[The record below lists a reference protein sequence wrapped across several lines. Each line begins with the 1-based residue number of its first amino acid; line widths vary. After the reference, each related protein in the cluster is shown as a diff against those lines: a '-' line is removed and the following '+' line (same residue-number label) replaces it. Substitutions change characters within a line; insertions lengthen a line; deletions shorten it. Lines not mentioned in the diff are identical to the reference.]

1 MLSIA
6 SIFSLQALWI
16 SHRNIG
22 LEEHRTVLTSQ
33 LASCQE
39 QIATLQSELSLYQKL
54 LEESTKTEGTSTGA
68 KASSSAGTRPHLSLS
83 AEQILQLLEEVRS
96 LRDQLHQSIRS
107 NSALADQLRSRME
120 QSTTNTASEVHIH
133 HGATPFTFPTRT
145 TPSQTAPHTRLS
157 GKSTG
162 VHTPMSDKAT
172 SPLHPTPPP
181 STEHSSSYRTQR
193 TSTHHHYHH
202 HHSGTDTPPLG
213 TSDIKLTSSATSSS
227 HSATTSTPRARN
239 TVTLSAT
246 NVTFTSPRDTSVP
259 HFTGTRFSGVPSGR
273 GRRFDDSLQSN
284 RVTRVKHISR
294 GVNTSIPQRSRS
306 DEFLTANGPSLDSST
321 SSFHSYSSTSRLHGA
336 ADSSIPR
343 ARQRPTSA
351 ETHGTSFR
359 PPPVSLSAFHGTGE
373 FDALELKLKQALD
386 SPTLQVSAAL
396 ELRHLLLFINPCTV
410 SPSLQGADRAFLEEL
425 LMYLRQQRRQLDESK
440 RLLERLERQQR
451 GVPTPSHVGAESGT
465 VPATSFH
472 RNGATGVGSPG
483 VCSTFTR
490 DSSVAHCVGSPG
502 VCSTFTGNSSVA
514 HCVIS

>member
-1 MLSIA
+1 MDLSC
-6 SIFSLQALWI
+6 
-16 SHRNIG
+16 RNIG
-22 LEEHRTVLTSQ
+22 LEEHQTVLTSQ

-54 LEESTKTEGTSTGA
+54 LEKSTKTEGTSTGA
-68 KASSSAGTRPHLSLS
+68 KASSSARTGPHLSLS

-145 TPSQTAPHTRLS
+145 TPTE
-157 GKSTG
+157 KSTG
-162 VHTPMSDKAT
+162 VHTPKSDKAT

-181 STEHSSSYRTQR
+181 GTEHGSSYRTQR

-259 HFTGTRFSGVPSGR
+259 HFTSTRFTSGVPSGR
-273 GRRFDDSLQSN
+273 GRRFDDSVQSD

-294 GVNTSIPQRSRS
+294 GVNTSVPQRSHS

-321 SSFHSYSSTSRLHGA
+321 SSFYSHSSTTRLHGA
-336 ADSSIPR
+336 ADSSIPQ
-343 ARQRPTSA
+343 ARRRPTSA

-359 PPPVSLSAFHGTGE
+359 PPPVSLSAFHGTGD

-396 ELRHLLLFINPCTV
+396 ELHHLLLFINPCTTP
-410 SPSLQGADRAFLEEL
+410 PSLQGADRTFLEEL
-425 LMYLRQQRRQLDESK
+425 LMYLRQQRRQLDESR

-451 GVPTPSHVGAESGT
+451 GIPTPSHVGAESGT

-483 VCSTFTR
+483 VCSTFT
-490 DSSVAHCVGSPG
+490 GS
-502 VCSTFTGNSSVA
+502 CLL
-514 HCVIS
+514 CY

>member
-1 MLSIA
+1 M
-6 SIFSLQALWI
+6 
-16 SHRNIG
+16 
-22 LEEHRTVLTSQ
+22 
-33 LASCQE
+33 
-39 QIATLQSELSLYQKL
+39 
-54 LEESTKTEGTSTGA
+54 
-68 KASSSAGTRPHLSLS
+68 
-83 AEQILQLLEEVRS
+83 
-96 LRDQLHQSIRS
+96 
-107 NSALADQLRSRME
+107 
-120 QSTTNTASEVHIH
+120 
-133 HGATPFTFPTRT
+133 
-145 TPSQTAPHTRLS
+145 
-157 GKSTG
+157 
-162 VHTPMSDKAT
+162 
-172 SPLHPTPPP
+172 
-181 STEHSSSYRTQR
+181 
-193 TSTHHHYHH
+193 
-202 HHSGTDTPPLG
+202 
-213 TSDIKLTSSATSSS
+213 
-227 HSATTSTPRARN
+227 
-239 TVTLSAT
+239 TLSAT

-359 PPPVSLSAFHGTGE
+359 PPPVSLSAFHGTGD

-451 GVPTPSHVGAESGT
+451 GIPTPSHVGAESGT

-483 VCSTFTR
+483 VCSTFT
-490 DSSVAHCVGSPG
+490 GS
-502 VCSTFTGNSSVA
+502 CLL
-514 HCVIS
+514 CY